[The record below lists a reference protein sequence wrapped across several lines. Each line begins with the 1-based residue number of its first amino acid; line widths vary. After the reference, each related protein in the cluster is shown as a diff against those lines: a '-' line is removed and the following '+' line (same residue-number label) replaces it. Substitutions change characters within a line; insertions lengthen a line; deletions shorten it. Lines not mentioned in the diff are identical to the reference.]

1 MAFLTAAL
9 ALSSCSKGVIQ
20 EETGER
26 IPVVERAAEVAPGS
40 LKIVVTPEATGAAPV
55 VVRSCRL
62 SDEID
67 ADICICGRFPLSL
80 IGERSP
86 LALRTN

>member
-26 IPVVERAAEVAPGS
+26 IPVVERAAEVAHGS
-40 LKIVVTPEATGAAPV
+40 LKIVVTP
-55 VVRSCRL
+55 
-62 SDEID
+62 
-67 ADICICGRFPLSL
+67 
-80 IGERSP
+80 
-86 LALRTN
+86 